1 MELGQDTL
9 TATASIVAAYVF
21 NHKVKPE
28 ALAGV
33 ISLVGRALAEL
44 PMSNAGPSAPV
55 LITEHQPKPAAQGRD
70 EAPVVAQDG
79 ASKASVLPDVP
90 AQPRAERVAL
100 ERGAATA
107 RPRRRRDEQPIVVT
121 DDWPGMIPITPHEVR
136 IFEAFMGD
144 KLDEILSAAP
154 SSGAVSPIPSGEADA
169 TGCSTPALDEDRK
182 AKAPRKAKA
191 GRNKTPQRTASAK
204 LTLVVADTP
213 RTPEEAR
220 EAEERVNAVVMDL
233 ARLLGRQMAREAA
246 RDRANLAADKL

>member
-9 TATASIVAAYVF
+9 RATASIVAAYVS

-55 LITEHQPKPAAQGRD
+55 LIAEHQPKSAAQRRD
-70 EAPVVAQDG
+70 EAPVVAKDG
-79 ASKASVLPDVP
+79 ASKARGLLDVA
-90 AQPRAERVAL
+90 AQPGAERVAPK
-100 ERGAATA
+100 RPAATA
-107 RPRRRRDEQPIVVT
+107 RPRRRRHEQPIVVT

-169 TGCSTPALDEDRK
+169 TGCSTPAPDQDRK

-191 GRNKTPQRTASAK
+191 GRNKAPQRTASDK

-213 RTPEEAR
+213 RTQEEAR
-220 EAEERVNAVVMDL
+220 EVEERVNAAVMDL
-233 ARLLGRQMAREAA
+233 ARLLGRQMAREAV
-246 RDRANLAADKL
+246 RDRGNPAADEL